1 MIHKYGEFTHNQ
13 IAETKRMMR
22 KKIFYL
28 LLCVDPKTSIEHQDT
43 NIIKAFNS
51 TLKEFGGLNEILF
64 HPTELVRVISLLEA
78 ALIEV
83 SSPDFTTNDFEH
95 CAYRK
100 LVLDAGAEV
109 MNIKEV

>member
-1 MIHKYGEFTHNQ
+1 MIYKYGDFSNNQ
-13 IAETKRMMR
+13 ISETKKLMR

-28 LLCVDPKTSIEHQDT
+28 LLCVDPKTCNEHKDT
-43 NIIKAFNS
+43 DIIKAFDS
-51 TLKEFGGLNEILF
+51 TLREFGGLNDILF
-64 HPTELVRVISLLEA
+64 HPTPLVRIISLLEA
-78 ALIEV
+78 ALVEV
-83 SSPDFTTNDFEH
+83 SNPDFTTNDFEH

>member
-1 MIHKYGEFTHNQ
+1 MNHKYGEFTHNQ
-13 IAETKRMMR
+13 IAETKKMMR

-28 LLCVDPKTSIEHQDT
+28 LLCVDPSERDKHKDT
-43 NIIKAFNS
+43 DIIKAFDS
-51 TLKEFGGLNEILF
+51 TLKEFGGLNEVLF
-64 HPTELVRVISLLEA
+64 CPTELVRIISLLEA

-83 SSPDFTTNDFEH
+83 SSPDFTTDDFEH

-109 MNIKEV
+109 LNIKEV